1 MLESITGVDTANA
14 ANAANPKYQ
23 YTTFQN
29 TDYKVYLTPNEFY
42 T

>member
-1 MLESITGVDTANA
+1 MLESIIGVDT